1 MLQRKRGVLEHAVR
15 TLSEQ
20 AAAAG
25 KLVDEAIDAGLNG
38 SHPITVHAKMLRLEL
53 LKTKAALER
62 ELGRLV
68 IHCSGC
74 WRTVH
79 WVAGLGVQPGH
90 WAHAEPAPNHDPVV

>member
-20 AAAAG
+20 AAAASA
-25 KLVDEAIDAGLNG
+25 LVDEAIDAGLNG
-38 SHPITVHAKMLRLEL
+38 SHPMTVHAKMLRLEL

-74 WRTVH
+74 WRRVH
-79 WVAGLGVQPGH
+79 WGGWPRRPARALG
-90 WAHAEPAPNHDPVV
+90 AR

>member
-1 MLQRKRGVLEHAVR
+1 VVQRKRGVLEHAVR

-20 AAAAG
+20 AAGAN
-25 KLVDEAIDAGLNG
+25 KLVGEAIDAGLGG
-38 SHPITVHAKMLRLEL
+38 SHPITLHAKMLRLEL

-68 IHCSGC
+68 IHCSRC
-74 WRTVH
+74 WRMVH

-90 WAHAEPAPNHDPVV
+90 WARAEPAPNHDPVV